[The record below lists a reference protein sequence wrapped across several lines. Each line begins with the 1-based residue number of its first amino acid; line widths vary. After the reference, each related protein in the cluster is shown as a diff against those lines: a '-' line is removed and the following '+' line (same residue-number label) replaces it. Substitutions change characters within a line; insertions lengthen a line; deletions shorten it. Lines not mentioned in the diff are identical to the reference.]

1 MSAARTG
8 EQPGDDA
15 PPTIRVALVDD
26 DPLVRA
32 GLTMILGGDPRL
44 EVVGEAGDGADAL
57 DLVRRTAPD
66 VVLMDIRMPVRDG
79 IAATADVLALPRP
92 PRVLVLTTFDA
103 DELVL
108 RAIRVGAQG
117 FLLKD
122 TPPVRLVEAVHAVVA
137 GEPRLSPSAT
147 SALIAAVTGAAS
159 SGGPDADRRRSAAR
173 AALAV
178 LTEREHD
185 VARAVARGDSN
196 SEIGAALFLSIGTVK
211 AHVGRI
217 LTKLDLENRTQV
229 AILVHDA
236 GPGYG

>member
-1 MSAARTG
+1 MTAGRV
-8 EQPGDDA
+8 
-15 PPTIRVALVDD
+15 RVALVDD

-32 GLTMILGGDPRL
+32 GLTMILGGDQGV
-44 EVVGEAGDGADAL
+44 EVVGEAGDGAEAV
-57 DLVRRTAPD
+57 DLVRRTSPD

-108 RAIRVGAQG
+108 RAIRVGAHG

-122 TPPVRLVEAVHAVVA
+122 TPPARLVEAVHAVVA
-137 GEPRLSPSAT
+137 GEPTLSPSAT
-147 SALIAAVTGAAS
+147 SALIAEVAGAAS
-159 SGGPDADRRRSAAR
+159 SGPSDADRRRSAAR
-173 AALAV
+173 AALAG
-178 LTEREHD
+178 LTDRERE
-185 VARAVARGDSN
+185 VALALARGHSN
-196 SEIGAALFLSIGTVK
+196 SEIGSALYLSVGTVK

-217 LTKLDLENRTQV
+217 LAKLGLENRTQV

-236 GPGYG
+236 GGGG